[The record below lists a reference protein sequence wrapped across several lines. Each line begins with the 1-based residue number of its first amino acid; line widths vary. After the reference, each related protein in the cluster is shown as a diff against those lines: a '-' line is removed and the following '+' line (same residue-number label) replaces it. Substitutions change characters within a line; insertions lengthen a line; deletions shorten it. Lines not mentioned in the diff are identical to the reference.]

1 MSKFKKLFALF
12 CLVGFVFVVN
22 FPLFAQE
29 ATSTEAESGWSA
41 DKLIAKLQA
50 FATDYG
56 LKVIGAI
63 VFLIVGRIIASVVR
77 NLVRKVLGRKKVD
90 ETVSAFLGTLI
101 YAIVMIAVF
110 LAVLDKFGVQT
121 ASFVAVLAAAG
132 FAIGFALQGS
142 LSNFASGVMIIVFRP
157 YKIGD
162 FVEAAGV
169 AGVVQEIHL
178 FNTIIHTPDNI
189 KVIVPNSKIAGDV
202 IKNVTG
208 NDTRR
213 VDLVIGISYSSPIGK
228 AMEIAMG
235 VMKQHELVL
244 DDPEPQVAVMELA
257 DSSVNL
263 VVRPWVNTA
272 DYWTARFDVTYKIKE
287 AFDANDIE
295 IPFPQRVVHMASTEP
310 EG

>member
-1 MSKFKKLFALF
+1 MSKFKKIFALF
-12 CLVGFVFVVN
+12 CLVGLIFVVN
-22 FPLFAQE
+22 FPLFAQAQE
-29 ATSTEAESGWSA
+29 TESGWSA
-41 DKLIAKLQA
+41 EKLTNKLQA
-50 FATDYG
+50 FVTDYG

-63 VFLIVGRIIASVVR
+63 IFLIVGRIIASVAR

-90 ETVSAFLGTLI
+90 ETVISFVGTLI
-101 YAIVMIAVF
+101 YTVVMIAVF

-169 AGVVQEIHL
+169 AGVVQEVHL

-189 KVIVPNSKIAGDV
+189 KVIVPNSKVAGDV

-213 VDLVIGISYSSPIGK
+213 VDMTIGIGYSSPIGK
-228 AMEIAMG
+228 AMEIAMD
-235 VMKQHELVL
+235 VMKQHGLVL
-244 DDPEPQVAVMELA
+244 DDPEPQVAVAELA

-263 VVRPWVNTA
+263 VVRPWVNTD
-272 DYWTARFDVTYKIKE
+272 DYWTVKFDVTHKIKE

-295 IPFPQRVVHMASTEP
+295 IPFPQRVMHTASVES
-310 EG
+310 

>member
-1 MSKFKKLFALF
+1 MLKLQKFFV
-12 CLVGFVFVVN
+12 LVSLVCFVLLVN
-22 FPLFAQE
+22 FPLLAQE
-29 ATSTEAESGWSA
+29 AAAVETEPGWSA
-41 DKLIAKLQA
+41 EKLTEKLQT
-50 FATDYG
+50 FMTDYG

-63 VFLIVGRIIASVVR
+63 VFLIVGRVIAGIARSVVK
-77 NLVRKVLGRKKVD
+77 KVLGKRKVD
-90 ETVSAFLGTLI
+90 DTVTAFIGTLV
-101 YAIVMIAVF
+101 YAIVIIAVL
-110 LAVLDKFGVQT
+110 LAALGNFGVQT

-157 YKIGD
+157 YKVGD

-169 AGVVQEIHL
+169 AGVVQEVHL
-178 FNTIIHTPDNI
+178 FNTIIHTPDNT
-189 KVIVPNSKIAGDV
+189 KVIVPNSRIAGDV

-213 VDLVIGISYSSPIGK
+213 VDLVIGIGYGSPIGK
-228 AMEIAMG
+228 AMEIAMD

-244 DDPEPQVAVMELA
+244 DDPEPQVAVAELA

-272 DYWTARFDVTYKIKE
+272 DYWTVRFDVTHKIKE

-295 IPFPQRVVHMASTEP
+295 IPFPQRVMHTASAES
-310 EG
+310 ED